1 MNCPNCGAQIPE
13 GALFCVSCGTPVQ
26 QAAPAQPQQPVQP
39 QAPVQPQQ
47 PVQPQAPVQ
56 PQQPVQQATPV
67 QPQPQPVQPQAS
79 FGQTYQAS
87 PAAPVAS
94 GAGINGFMNSMKAN
108 PVKWVEVGGIFLIF
122 LSVFIPS
129 WVVLKVPFFNISE
142 SASIWE
148 SGAFWVLVA
157 LSFIVL
163 TAALV
168 LIWLDVIPPLSGI
181 VATYKKLPF
190 SQFYVPAYVFIFW
203 ALYMI
208 VNAASLKGGEYVKLY
223 FGIGFWLC
231 FIGVIL
237 SIIPGIIMLVQKKPY
252 YE

>member
-1 MNCPNCGAQIPE
+1 M
-13 GALFCVSCGTPVQ
+13 
-26 QAAPAQPQQPVQP
+26 
-39 QAPVQPQQ
+39 
-47 PVQPQAPVQ
+47 
-56 PQQPVQQATPV
+56 
-67 QPQPQPVQPQAS
+67 
-79 FGQTYQAS
+79 
-87 PAAPVAS
+87 
-94 GAGINGFMNSMKAN
+94 
-108 PVKWVEVGGIFLIF
+108 
-122 LSVFIPS
+122 FIPS
-129 WVVLKVPFFNISE
+129 WVVLKVPFFNIKE

-163 TAALV
+163 IAALV

-190 SQFYVPAYVFIFW
+190 SQFYFPAYVFIFW

>member
-1 MNCPNCGAQIPE
+1 MVFSLPSPNG
-13 GALFCVSCGTPVQ
+13 
-26 QAAPAQPQQPVQP
+26 
-39 QAPVQPQQ
+39 
-47 PVQPQAPVQ
+47 
-56 PQQPVQQATPV
+56 
-67 QPQPQPVQPQAS
+67 
-79 FGQTYQAS
+79 
-87 PAAPVAS
+87 
-94 GAGINGFMNSMKAN
+94 GFITIQSKRFWHNSMKAN

-163 TAALV
+163 TADLV

-190 SQFYVPAYVFIFW
+190 SQLYVPAYVFIFW